1 MLKISELTFGYRSRR
16 LFEKISVELRPG
28 ELVHIAGPNGAGK
41 STFMSIIA
49 GILAPQSGSIE
60 FFPGTEASAPVDDRR
75 KYLEYLP
82 AEANGMYT
90 KMSAVENLKF
100 WSNLRGRD
108 VSGRVLFDALET
120 WGLNHPVI
128 RDQLAID
135 KFSTGMKRRL
145 ALARLQLS
153 GVPCWLL
160 DEPIYGLDTKGLEA
174 FHNILKNHLNAQGM
188 CLVVSHDLK
197 PLEGLKIRTLDL
209 ATGGIAT

>member
-1 MLKISELTFGYRSRR
+1 MLKISDLTFGYRSRR

-49 GILAPQSGSIE
+49 GILAPQSGSID
-60 FFPGTEASAPVDDRR
+60 FFSGPNSPSPVEDRR
-75 KYLEYLP
+75 IFLEYLP

-90 KMSAVENLKF
+90 KMSAVQNLNF
-100 WSNLRGRD
+100 WSSLRGRD
-108 VSGRVLFDALET
+108 VSDHSHIEALET

-128 RDQLAID
+128 KDQLPID

-160 DEPIYGLDTKGLEA
+160 DEPIYGLDTKGLQA
-174 FHNILKNHLNAQGM
+174 FHNILNSHLKSQGM
-188 CLVVSHDLK
+188 CLIVSHDLK
-197 PLEGLKIRTLDL
+197 PLEGLVTRTLDL
-209 ATGGIAT
+209 ATGGISE

>member
-1 MLKISELTFGYRSRR
+1 MLKISELTFGFRSRR

-60 FFPGTEASAPVDDRR
+60 FYPGVEASAPVDDRR

-100 WSNLRGRD
+100 WSSLRGRD
-108 VSGRVLFDALET
+108 VLGQLVFEALDT
-120 WGLNHPVI
+120 WGLNHQVI

-153 GVPCWLL
+153 GTPCWLL

-174 FHNILKNHLNAQGM
+174 FHNILKNHLSSKGM
-188 CLVVSHDLK
+188 CLVVSHDMK
-197 PLEGLKIRTLDL
+197 PLEGLKVRTLDL
-209 ATGGIAT
+209 ATGEVSK

>member
-1 MLKISELTFGYRSRR
+1 MLKISELTFGFRSRR

-28 ELVHIAGPNGAGK
+28 ELVHIAGQNGAGK

-49 GILAPQSGSIE
+49 GILAPQSGSID
-60 FFPGTEASAPVDDRR
+60 FFPGKESPAPVDDRR
-75 KYLEYLP
+75 RFLEYLP

-90 KMSAVENLKF
+90 KMSAVQNLKF
-100 WSNLRGRD
+100 WSSLRGHNLSD
-108 VSGRVLFDALET
+108 NALFESLET

-128 RDQLAID
+128 RDRLPIE

-160 DEPIYGLDTKGLEA
+160 DEPIYGLDTKGLES
-174 FHNILKNHLNAQGM
+174 FHSILKSHLKAKGM

-197 PLEGLKIRTLDL
+197 PLEGLDLRTLDL
-209 ATGGIAT
+209 ATGRISK

>member
-1 MLKISELTFGYRSRR
+1 MLKISELTFGFRSRR

-49 GILAPQSGSIE
+49 GILAPQNGSID
-60 FFPGTEASAPVDDRR
+60 FYPGIDSTTPVEDRR
-75 KYLEYLP
+75 RFLEYLP

-90 KMSAVENLKF
+90 KMSAMQNLSF
-100 WSNLRGRD
+100 WSSLRGRD
-108 VSGRVLFDALET
+108 VSDSALFTALDT

-174 FHNILKNHLNAQGM
+174 FHNILKSHLESKGM

-197 PLEGLKIRTLDL
+197 PLEGLETQTLDL
-209 ATGGIAT
+209 ATGRISK

>member
-1 MLKISELTFGYRSRR
+1 MLKITELTFGFRSRR

-28 ELVHIAGPNGAGK
+28 ELVHISGPNGAGK

-49 GILAPQSGSIE
+49 GILAPQSGNIE
-60 FFPGTEASAPVDDRR
+60 FFPGAEATTAVEDRR

-100 WSNLRGRD
+100 WSSLRGRD
-108 VSGRVLFDALET
+108 VAGSVVFDALET
-120 WGLNHPVI
+120 WGLNHPII

-153 GVPCWLL
+153 GTPCWLL

-174 FHNILKNHLNAQGM
+174 FHNILKHHLSAKGM
-188 CLVVSHDLK
+188 CLIVSHDLK
-197 PLEGLKIRTLDL
+197 PMEGLNARTLDL
-209 ATGGIAT
+209 ATGGISK